1 MNIELWQGIVLAII
15 SAGGVGFAARFAGK
29 SSVKVKEL
37 DVDAAAYER
46 AERINTAA
54 FTRLEGD
61 ISDLRNRSTMQDD
74 ELRKLR
80 DGMDKVTHAFRIAMN
95 FIEQFLLWERDGSQ
109 PPRPN
114 IPESL
119 KEYLDPSL
127 IREHMRQQE
136 RDDKAGIA

>member
-1 MNIELWQGIVLAII
+1 MIELWQAVALAII
-15 SAGGVGFAARFAGK
+15 TVTGSIMAARYAGK

-54 FTRLEGD
+54 FLRLEGD
-61 ISDLRNRSTMQDD
+61 VKDLRSRATMQDA
-74 ELRKLR
+74 ELVKLR
-80 DGMDKVTHAFRIAMN
+80 DGMDKVTRAFRVAMN

-136 RDDKAGIA
+136 RDDKAGMS

>member
-1 MNIELWQGIVLAII
+1 MNVEPWQAILLAII
-15 SAGGVGFAARFAGK
+15 TAGGATWGARFAGK

-46 AERINTAA
+46 AERINAAA

-61 ISDLRNRSTMQDD
+61 VTDLRTRSTLQDA
-74 ELRKLR
+74 ELVKLR
-80 DGMDKVTHAFRIAMN
+80 DGMDKVTRAFRIAMN

-127 IREHMRQQE
+127 IREHIRQQE
-136 RDDKAGIA
+136 RDDKAGRT

>member
-1 MNIELWQGIVLAII
+1 MNIEPWQAILVAII
-15 SAGGVGFAARFAGK
+15 TVAGSGAAARYAGR

-46 AERINTAA
+46 AERINSAA
-54 FTRLEGD
+54 FLRMEGD
-61 ISDLRNRSTMQDD
+61 ISDLRTRSTLQDA
-74 ELRKLR
+74 ELTKLR
-80 DGMDKVTHAFRIAMN
+80 DGMDKVTRAFRIAMN

-127 IREHMRQQE
+127 IREHIRQQE
-136 RDDKAGIA
+136 RDDKEGIS

>member
-1 MNIELWQGIVLAII
+1 MNIEPWQAILVAVITGIPIYY
-15 SAGGVGFAARFAGK
+15 GARFAGR

-46 AERINTAA
+46 AERINAAA
-54 FTRLEGD
+54 FLRLEGD
-61 ISDLRNRSTMQDD
+61 VTDLRARSTMQDA
-74 ELRKLR
+74 ELVKLR
-80 DGMDKVTHAFRIAMN
+80 DGMDKVTRAFRIAMN

-127 IREHMRQQE
+127 IREHIRQQE
-136 RDDKAGIA
+136 RDDKAGL

>member
-1 MNIELWQGIVLAII
+1 MIELWQAVLLAVITVTGSI
-15 SAGGVGFAARFAGK
+15 MAARYAGK

-54 FTRLEGD
+54 FLRLEGD
-61 ISDLRNRSTMQDD
+61 VTDLRARSTLQDA
-74 ELRKLR
+74 EIVKLR
-80 DGMDKVTHAFRIAMN
+80 DGMDKVTRAFRIAMN

-114 IPESL
+114 IPETL

-127 IREHMRQQE
+127 IREHIRQQE
-136 RDDKAGIA
+136 RDDKAGLS

>member
-1 MNIELWQGIVLAII
+1 MIELWQAVLLAII
-15 SAGGVGFAARFAGK
+15 TVSGSVMVARYTGK

-46 AERINTAA
+46 ADKINAGA
-54 FTRLEGD
+54 FQRLEAEV
-61 ISDLRNRSTMQDD
+61 LRQGTELTSLRSTV
-74 ELRKLR
+74 E
-80 DGMDKVTHAFRIAMN
+80 KVTKAFGIAMN

-109 PPRPN
+109 PPRPA

-119 KEYLDPSL
+119 KEYLNPSL

-136 RDDKAGIA
+136 RDEKEGLV

>member
-1 MNIELWQGIVLAII
+1 MIELWQGVLLALITV
-15 SAGGVGFAARFAGK
+15 GGSIMAARYAGK

-46 AERINTAA
+46 AEKINVAA
-54 FTRLEGD
+54 FSRIE
-61 ISDLRNRSTMQDD
+61 SEVKDLRDRLTQQGE
-74 ELRKLR
+74 ELGKLR
-80 DGMDKVTHAFRIAMN
+80 DGMEKVTSAFRIAMN

-127 IREHMRQQE
+127 IREHMRQQD
-136 RDDKAGIA
+136 RDEKAGRT

>member
-1 MNIELWQGIVLAII
+1 MIELWQGVLLAVITV
-15 SAGGVGFAARFAGK
+15 GGTFMGARYTGK

-46 AERINTAA
+46 AEKINTAA
-54 FTRLEGD
+54 FNRIEKEVQ
-61 ISDLRNRSTMQDD
+61 DLRERLTQQGKDLGD
-74 ELRKLR
+74 LR
-80 DGMDKVTHAFRIAMN
+80 DGMDKVTRAFRIAMN

-119 KEYLDPSL
+119 KEYIEPSL
-127 IREHMRQQE
+127 IREHARQQN
-136 RDDKAGIA
+136 RDEEAGIS